1 MLRFCCL
8 EMTGNPDRPA
18 LRRRI
23 DAGRLFSGFLLN
35 PSGIRRDFL
44 MQDDGIKQVGLKI
57 IHIIAI

>member
-1 MLRFCCL
+1 
-8 EMTGNPDRPA
+8 MTGNPDRPA

-35 PSGIRRDFL
+35 PSGICRDFL